1 MYKMLHE
8 TLVSIYNCYA
18 SVYESGKQIYELLKE
33 RELRE
38 IQPLHVEQLKTLEQL
53 KELKLSLE
61 KMLRTFCQ
69 EHYIQEVKI
78 RSVVTLFTEE
88 ERDNIIALLERIQQR
103 EESTKKTLLQN
114 QYYLDI
120 MMKTTESMVDFIAE
134 MNMEKMHNS
143 QLFMNELL

>member
-8 TLVSIYNCYA
+8 TLVSIYSCYE
-18 SVYESGKQIYELLKE
+18 SVYESGQQIYRLLKE
-33 RELRE
+33 RKLRE

-69 EHYIQEVKI
+69 EHHIQEVKI
-78 RSVVTLFTEE
+78 HSVVILFTEE
-88 ERDNIIALLERIQQR
+88 ERDNIIALLGQIEQR

-120 MMKTTESMVDFIAE
+120 MIKTTESMVDFIAE